1 MVAAPVFAVLRMLD
15 ARTVLGQ
22 KIRHSRSNGA
32 CDTGRERKAYP
43 GIVHDRLATLDE
55 AGHVA
60 LLEDPNARSSLDHAE
75 HQTPLST
82 T

>member
-1 MVAAPVFAVLRMLD
+1 MLD

-22 KIRHSRSNGA
+22 KIRHSRSNRA